1 MAAEYAYNYNA
12 YYRTNAAPALEP
24 VPQRQPQPVPRP
36 HVVPKPPR
44 PQRPAVDR
52 RQQERASNIKL
63 AKLFVVMALA
73 IALLGTFCNSFVAR
87 SNSRRALEDKR
98 AELSIY
104 TNAGVVL
111 DQKLSKLIVFYDRN
125 QITIE
130 GSTDIA
136 FTEDVGA
143 RFAAFGWQVIEVTD
157 GEDMEAI
164 YQAMEMAKKD
174 TERPSLIIVR
184 TQIGYGTPKAGTPSP
199 SSYWMRTMRS
209 GRWRK

>member
-87 SNSRRALEDKR
+87 SNSRRALENKR

-104 TNAGVVL
+104 TNASVVL
-111 DQKLSKLIVFYDRN
+111 DQKLSKLICADN
-125 QITIE
+125 I
-130 GSTDIA
+130 DKIA
-136 FTEDVGA
+136 TQKLGLVKLVDS
-143 RFAAFGWQVIEVTD
+143 
-157 GEDMEAI
+157 GE
-164 YQAMEMAKKD
+164 
-174 TERPSLIIVR
+174 
-184 TQIGYGTPKAGTPSP
+184 
-199 SSYWMRTMRS
+199 SYLDLENGNKVLLSQSKTNR
-209 GRWRK
+209 